1 MTALSFRQGSRRQ
14 RGFTMVEIMVVM
26 LIGLFLM
33 GGLLRLVQ
41 DNRRTF
47 KSQNSLA
54 QLQDSERLAMSMLT
68 DIVQQA
74 GYFPNPTANTATS
87 AIIGNNGLAA
97 GQPLSGTFS
106 GTAPGDT
113 ITVQYATNS
122 GDGILN
128 CSGSPNTSGGVVS
141 YTSVFSVSNGQLV
154 CTQTAGNATTPYT
167 LVGTDKTLA
176 NGIVVTNLSVLY
188 GINTTGSTDTVNE
201 YVTAPNVP
209 NWSNVISAQITL
221 TFVNPLYMASGANVG
236 QGIQAPTLSIQ
247 RFISVMNQTG
257 I

>member
-1 MTALSFRQGSRRQ
+1 MSALTFGRGSRQQ

-33 GGLLRLVQ
+33 GGLLTLVQ
-41 DNRRTF
+41 DNRRTY
-47 KSQNSLA
+47 KSQNALS

-68 DIVQQA
+68 DIIQQA
-74 GYFPNPTANTATS
+74 GYYPNPTANTATS
-87 AIIGNNGLAA
+87 AIIGNNGLTA

-106 GTAPGDT
+106 GAAPGDSV
-113 ITVQYATNS
+113 TVQYATNS

-128 CSGSPNTSGGVVS
+128 CSGSPNVSGGVQS
-141 YTSVFSVSNGQLV
+141 YTSAFSVLNGQLI
-154 CTQTAGNATTPYT
+154 CTQTTGGATTTYN
-167 LVGTDKTLA
+167 LVGTDSATA

-188 GINTTGSTDTVNE
+188 GINTAGTTDTVNE
-201 YVTAPNVP
+201 YVTANNVP

-221 TFVNPLYMASGANVG
+221 TFVNPLYMANGANVG